1 MPFIIDGGGGTP
13 SPTPTPVPAP
23 IATSQVDV
31 YVDNTSTGVTT
42 RTGNIAAPF
51 LTIQEALNKIGK
63 PTSSADSLRLMC
75 VHVSSGNYTET
86 LNVPEGRMIK
96 IVCHGWVNFT
106 GNINYL
112 SDGNARLGSGIR
124 SFLSISGIDNN
135 LATSTHIGRQGGMLI
150 NGRIVRKGT
159 SVTGITTHDL
169 YLSNVQ
175 VTGGIGWDASIAQPG
190 GTSVYLVRSRLQGT
204 TSDQLNDA
212 STGFPLVFQQVEDSK
227 IEGTLKL
234 SRFGGAVRTE
244 FSSVAMTLLQA
255 GGDIPPYGFFDCVWT
270 GTNSITAPA
279 NSFKLNGVSFVNSAA
294 VTLSGG
300 VTRQRIEDFTPLAT
314 GATDN
319 AVTRFDGTT
328 GLLQTSGV
336 TIDDTNNVKG
346 AASVQLTG
354 GTGTAGTLSWNDG
367 DGTIDIALKGGQT
380 VLQVGQEQVARVL
393 NNTGAALSDG
403 QVVYI
408 TGAQGQRPTVALAD
422 ADIEATSS
430 ATIGIVT
437 EPIANGAEG
446 FVTLSGLVRN
456 VDTSAWAEGAQL
468 YVSGTAGALTT
479 TKPVP
484 PAHAVRIGWVVRQH
498 ATSGSIL
505 VHVQNG
511 YELDELHD
519 VLLSGLA
526 DKQILAYD
534 AASGLWKNTANNPTS
549 LTGPTSITANSTSA
563 ALVVTQD
570 GAGNA
575 LEVRDATG
583 DATPFMIDANGNV
596 GVKIST
602 GVTGAALS
610 VAGDATSG
618 ILDGFRASNDSG
630 GYALRMFKNRNA
642 NVYLNTSVQNGDLI
656 GAIQC
661 YGSDGT
667 AYGMGAQIVSQVDG
681 TPATGSVP
689 ARLLFSTTPA
699 SGTTPIERMRI
710 NSNGGVGIGAVA
722 DAPETLRLGK
732 SLTGGTGVVQQ
743 WNVGQIQSDV
753 TSGAYYYRTFANTVA
768 ANFTIAQIAHY
779 DTVQGPFGA
788 GSTVVSQI
796 GFLAGGTLTGA
807 LSNYGF
813 YGNIPAGANRWNFYA
828 ASTASNYFAGNVLIG
843 TATDNGAKLQVTGS
857 TKLDGDLDYTGVKSH
872 WMGEVY
878 MVGNATAT
886 VIASTANYVK
896 AAGTTIIGNNMGFDN
911 GGVSNRL
918 RYTGAITRMFHVAV
932 SFSFSAASNS
942 QNVEFAVFKNGV
954 RIDSSVQE
962 TKTGAAGDVQ
972 STALHV
978 VATLATNDYLEV
990 FCRNLS
996 TASNVTVKNLNFFA
1010 MNAN

>member
-23 IATSQVDV
+23 IATSQVEV
-31 YVDNTSTGVTT
+31 YVDNTSTGVAT

-190 GTSVYLVRSRLQGT
+190 GTSAYLVRSRLQGT

-255 GGDIPPYGFFDCVWT
+255 GGDIPPYGFYDCVWT

-279 NSFKLNGVSFVNSAA
+279 NSLKLNGVSFVNSAA

-354 GTGTAGTLSWNDG
+354 GTGTDGTVSWNDG
-367 DGTIDIALKGGQT
+367 DGTI
-380 VLQVGQEQVARVL
+380 E
-393 NNTGAALSDG
+393 
-403 QVVYI
+403 
-408 TGAQGQRPTVALAD
+408 
-422 ADIEATSS
+422 
-430 ATIGIVT
+430 
-437 EPIANGAEG
+437 
-446 FVTLSGLVRN
+446 
-456 VDTSAWAEGAQL
+456 
-468 YVSGTAGALTT
+468 
-479 TKPVP
+479 
-484 PAHAVRIGWVVRQH
+484 
-498 ATSGSIL
+498 
-505 VHVQNG
+505 
-511 YELDELHD
+511 
-519 VLLSGLA
+519 
-526 DKQILAYD
+526 
-534 AASGLWKNTANNPTS
+534 
-549 LTGPTSITANSTSA
+549 
-563 ALVVTQD
+563 
-570 GAGNA
+570 
-575 LEVRDATG
+575 
-583 DATPFMIDANGNV
+583 
-596 GVKIST
+596 
-602 GVTGAALS
+602 
-610 VAGDATSG
+610 
-618 ILDGFRASNDSG
+618 
-630 GYALRMFKNRNA
+630 FK
-642 NVYLNTSVQNGDLI
+642 
-656 GAIQC
+656 
-661 YGSDGT
+661 
-667 AYGMGAQIVSQVDG
+667 
-681 TPATGSVP
+681 
-689 ARLLFSTTPA
+689 
-699 SGTTPIERMRI
+699 
-710 NSNGGVGIGAVA
+710 
-722 DAPETLRLGK
+722 
-732 SLTGGTGVVQQ
+732 TGGTY
-743 WNVGQIQSDV
+743 NDV
-753 TSGAYYYRTFANTVA
+753 TSGTTR
-768 ANFTIAQIAHY
+768 
-779 DTVQGPFGA
+779 
-788 GSTVVSQI
+788 
-796 GFLAGGTLTGA
+796 
-807 LSNYGF
+807 LSV
-813 YGNIPAGANRWNFYA
+813 
-828 ASTASNYFAGNVLIG
+828 ASTG
-843 TATDNGAKLQVTGS
+843 TTVTGN
-857 TKLDGDLDYTGVKSH
+857 LRYTGTKSH

-886 VIASTANYVK
+886 TITNTAKYFKV
-896 AAGTTIIGNNMGFDN
+896 AGTTIIGNNKGFDN
-911 GGVSNRL
+911 GGVSNCL
-918 RYTGAITRMFHVAV
+918 RYTGAVTRMFHVAV
-932 SFSFSAASNS
+932 SCSFSTASNS

-962 TKTGAAGDVQ
+962 TKTGTAGDVQ

-978 VATLATNDYLEV
+978 VATLDIFDCLEV